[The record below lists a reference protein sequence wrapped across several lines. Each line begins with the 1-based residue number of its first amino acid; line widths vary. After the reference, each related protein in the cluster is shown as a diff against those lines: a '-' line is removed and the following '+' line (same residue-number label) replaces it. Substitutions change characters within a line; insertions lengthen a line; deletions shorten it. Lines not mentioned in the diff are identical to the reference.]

1 MIGLICRAENNRVF
15 LNYNV
20 EMRPG
25 YLGRWIEFISYEIW
39 TSNEDILMLMRDRWG
54 KVKYSKFLEEQL
66 KRSSY
71 KSKSLPSGK
80 QNDMSHT
87 SHDNLVSLP

>member
-1 MIGLICRAENNRVF
+1 MIGLICRAENNRLF

-25 YLGRWIEFISYEIW
+25 YLGRWIEFTSHDVRK
-39 TSNEDILMLMRDRWG
+39 SNEEILIMMKDRWE

-71 KSKSLPSGK
+71 KSK
-80 QNDMSHT
+80 T
-87 SHDNLVSLP
+87 SAPGR